1 MRRPTLKA
9 RPQLALLE
17 ARDVPSFLP
26 PVSYNAGTYSFGVTV
41 ADLNHDGRR
50 DVLSANGNICIR
62 FGDGTGT
69 LGAAVC
75 YDTAAISNDV
85 RAADVNSDGSP
96 DLVVGTYGMVE
107 VLLNNGD
114 GTFGASSQ
122 FPAGYW
128 PWHVAVNELNGD
140 GNPDIAASNFDGGL
154 QILFGNGDGT
164 FQPVFSSDTGVTSTD
179 VECAD
184 FDGDGWNDISVDDG
198 LGKYVSVFLNRGDG
212 TFKPKV
218 DYFVTN
224 QPWGHE
230 LGDVNKD
237 NRIDLVVANGG
248 NTVSVLLGN
257 GDGTFQTPMD
267 YSSGGV
273 ISAFPVIVDFNKD
286 RKPDIAVAHHYA
298 HGGAQ
303 PVSVLLGNGDGT
315 FKPTQ
320 DFIFGTS
327 SKGLA
332 AGDLNNDRFPDL
344 VVGDQAEDKV
354 QVLMND
360 GVWTDPIP
368 QPGPGRRPVG
378 MRALDDESKDA
389 VVTMAAD
396 QRGPGFP
403 RIVNGTIDIGAF
415 EVQSTGAP
423 PIVRTAAS
431 PSFEHLIT
439 LLATTDLDSLA

>member
-1 MRRPTLKA
+1 MRRQTLEA

-17 ARDVPSFLP
+17 ARDVPSFVP
-26 PVSYNAGTYSFGVTV
+26 PVSYAAGTYSFGVAV

-50 DVLSANGNICIR
+50 DVASANGNICIR
-62 FGDGTGT
+62 FGDGTGE

-85 RAADVNSDGSP
+85 RAADVDSDGSP
-96 DLVVGTYGMVE
+96 DLVVGTFGMVE

-114 GTFGASSQ
+114 GTFGDSSQ
-122 FPAGYW
+122 FSAGYW
-128 PWHVAVNELNGD
+128 PWHVTVKEFNGD
-140 GNPDIAASNFDGGL
+140 GKPDIAASNFDGGL
-154 QILFGNGDGT
+154 QVLFGNGDGT
-164 FQPVFSSDTGVTSTD
+164 FQSAFSSDTGVTSTD
-179 VECAD
+179 VESAD
-184 FDGDGWNDISVDDG
+184 FNGDGWNDISVDDG

-257 GDGTFQTPMD
+257 GDGTFQAPLD
-267 YSSGGV
+267 YSTGGV
-273 ISAFPVIVDFNKD
+273 IAAFPVIVDFNKD
-286 RKPDIAVAHHYA
+286 RKPDIAVAHNYA
-298 HGGAQ
+298 HGGPQ
-303 PVSVLLGNGDGT
+303 PISVLLGDGDGT
-315 FKPTQ
+315 FKPSQ

-344 VVGDQAEDKV
+344 VVGDQEEEKV

-360 GVWTDPIP
+360 GVWAAPIP
-368 QPGPGRRPVG
+368 QPGPDYSPIG
-378 MRALDDESKDA
+378 MRASGHKPVKALATMPAYDSTYVAAVDSSAEHVAAISTIRLAHGSKLPEAFVCTVLDDVLE
-389 VVTMAAD
+389 
-396 QRGPGFP
+396 
-403 RIVNGTIDIGAF
+403 
-415 EVQSTGAP
+415 
-423 PIVRTAAS
+423 
-431 PSFEHLIT
+431 
-439 LLATTDLDSLA
+439 